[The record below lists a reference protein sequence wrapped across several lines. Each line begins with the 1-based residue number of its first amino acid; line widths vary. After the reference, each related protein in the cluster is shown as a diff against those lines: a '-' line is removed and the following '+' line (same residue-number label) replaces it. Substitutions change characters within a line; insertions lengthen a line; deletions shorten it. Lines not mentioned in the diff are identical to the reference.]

1 VSRLARYLLLAQV
14 AFFAALATCA
24 LIEPQG
30 LVDNH
35 GWSYYEG
42 RSATIVPYLLGVLV
56 SIALILHAAQI
67 AEHTDAPVGLE
78 RGLRLLALFV
88 FLDVATPDTVNA
100 VFYWAHDATSALLF
114 VYQLG
119 LGLWLVRTIWRT
131 RLGIVLLSVQ
141 FAGGLVAMFS
151 QLQLVPVLGL
161 GILVFQASF
170 AVLLVASTARLRNA
184 APVTDVQVED
194 ATAPAVN

>member
-1 VSRLARYLLLAQV
+1 M
-14 AFFAALATCA
+14 
-24 LIEPQG
+24 
-30 LVDNH
+30 
-35 GWSYYEG
+35 
-42 RSATIVPYLLGVLV
+42 
-56 SIALILHAAQI
+56 
-67 AEHTDAPVGLE
+67 
-78 RGLRLLALFV
+78 
-88 FLDVATPDTVNA
+88 
-100 VFYWAHDATSALLF
+100 
-114 VYQLG
+114 
-119 LGLWLVRTIWRT
+119 IWRT

-170 AVLLVASTARLRNA
+170 ASLLVASTARLRNA